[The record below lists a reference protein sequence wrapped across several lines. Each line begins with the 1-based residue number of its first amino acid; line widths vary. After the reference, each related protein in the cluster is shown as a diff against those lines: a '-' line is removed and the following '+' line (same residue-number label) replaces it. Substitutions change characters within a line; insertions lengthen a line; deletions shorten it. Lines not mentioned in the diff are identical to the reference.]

1 MTHAMT
7 FVGVDLDD
15 EGKPL
20 MWEVENSWGDEV
32 GKKGIFSMSDKWFDD
47 HNYSVVVDK
56 KYISDEFKDG
66 LDKEVIKLDYF
77 DPLG

>member
-1 MTHAMT
+1 
-7 FVGVDLDD
+7 
-15 EGKPL
+15 
-20 MWEVENSWGDEV
+20 
-32 GKKGIFSMSDKWFDD
+32 MSDKWFDD